1 MGILNRKPQKK
12 SKAAKPEK
20 TVKQK
25 KNKRDKKRERVQN
38 PIERIVEVKTIG
50 DITPIVETR
59 KLIGNEQYREAVILA
74 YNSVKNDYIRY
85 FSEAPVT
92 NESNRYFFIRSLK
105 SFGIEVPE
113 TGYVDNHAIV
123 EAMASAPE
131 PEEKLAEKLSALK
144 KLTMFYLDLYEKAR
158 FSKDYVVDEDT
169 IVDKL
174 TDIYNYMD
182 IAKLYFP
189 NVEIRKVKESPG
201 EESGAGDNQ
210 EEVKEDNQETGGSGE
225 NEVVNPE

>member
-1 MGILNRKPQKK
+1 MGILNRKPRKK

-20 TVKQK
+20 SVKQK
-25 KNKRDKKRERVQN
+25 REKREKKRGAVEN
-38 PIERIVEVKTIG
+38 PVERIVEVKTIG

-59 KLIGNEQYREAVILA
+59 KLIGNEEYREAVILA

-105 SFGIEVPE
+105 KFGIEIPE

-131 PEEKLAEKLSALK
+131 PEEKLADKLSALR
-144 KLTMFYLDLYEKAR
+144 KLTLFYLDLYEKAR
-158 FSKDYVVDEDT
+158 FSKDYVVDEST

-189 NVEIRKVKESPG
+189 NVEIRKMKETPREEPKASRQEDVKEESQESEGNG
-201 EESGAGDNQ
+201 ES
-210 EEVKEDNQETGGSGE
+210 
-225 NEVVNPE
+225 EVVNPE

>member
-20 TVKQK
+20 SVKQK
-25 KNKRDKKRERVQN
+25 REKREKKRGAVEN
-38 PIERIVEVKTIG
+38 PVERIVEVKTIG

-59 KLIGNEQYREAVILA
+59 KLIGNEEYREAVILA

-105 SFGIEVPE
+105 KFGIEIPE

-131 PEEKLAEKLSALK
+131 PEEKLADKLSALK
-144 KLTMFYLDLYEKAR
+144 KLTLFYLDLYEKAR
-158 FSKDYVVDEDT
+158 FSKDYVVDEST

-189 NVEIRKVKESPG
+189 NVEIRKMKETPREEPKASKQEDVKEETQESEGNG
-201 EESGAGDNQ
+201 ES
-210 EEVKEDNQETGGSGE
+210 
-225 NEVVNPE
+225 EVVNPE

>member
-12 SKAAKPEK
+12 SKAAKPERS
-20 TVKQK
+20 VKQK
-25 KNKRDKKRERVQN
+25 REKREKKRGAVEN
-38 PIERIVEVKTIG
+38 PVERIVEVKTIG

-59 KLIGNEQYREAVILA
+59 KLIGNEEYREAVILA

-105 SFGIEVPE
+105 KFGIEIPE

-131 PEEKLAEKLSALK
+131 PEEKLADKLSALK
-144 KLTMFYLDLYEKAR
+144 KLTLFYLDLYEKAR
-158 FSKDYVVDEDT
+158 FSKDYVVDEST

-189 NVEIRKVKESPG
+189 NVEIRKMKETPREEPKASKQEDVKEETQESEGNG
-201 EESGAGDNQ
+201 ES
-210 EEVKEDNQETGGSGE
+210 
-225 NEVVNPE
+225 EVVNPE